1 VKYNLGK
8 LKAKVK
14 KAARTIQNTDN
25 VDAPSGDGQQSEG
38 SGVQ

>member
-14 KAARTIQNTDN
+14 KVARTIQNTDN
-25 VDAPSGDGQQSEG
+25 VDAPSGDEQQSENG
-38 SGVQ
+38 GM